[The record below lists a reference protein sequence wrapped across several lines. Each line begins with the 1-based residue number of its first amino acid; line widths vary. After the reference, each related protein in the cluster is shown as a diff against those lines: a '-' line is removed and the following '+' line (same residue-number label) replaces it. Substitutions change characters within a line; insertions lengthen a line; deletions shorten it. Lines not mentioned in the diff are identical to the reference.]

1 VLPFNPQAIGKP
13 ALIIDA
19 LFGAGLNRPVKGD
32 PLEMIEAI
40 NANGAPVLA
49 VDLPSGINGTT
60 GAVMGA
66 AINAVETVTFFRR
79 KPAHLLMPGRKHCG
93 RVRVADI
100 GIDPRVLDEIRPHT
114 FENVPQS
121 WQKFFP
127 VPDIDGHKYARGHAV
142 VLSGELASTGAARL
156 AARGALRAG
165 AGLVT
170 VASPRDALV
179 VNAAALTAI
188 MVRAVDTPVEFAEML
203 GDRRFSSVVIGP
215 GAGVSERTRDFVH
228 TALSAKRGL
237 VLDADAL
244 TSFAEAPERLFES
257 IKASEDAH
265 VVLTPHEGEFPRLFS
280 DISNKHPG
288 RSKLERVRDAAER
301 AGAVVL
307 LKGPDTVVAS
317 PDGRASIAS
326 NAPPWLATAGAGD
339 VLAGMIAAFLAQ
351 GVPAFEAAC
360 IGVWMHGEAAREAG
374 PGLIAEDLPE
384 VLPAVF
390 RRLYDEFG
398 IEY

>member
-1 VLPFNPQAIGKP
+1 
-13 ALIIDA
+13 
-19 LFGAGLNRPVKGD
+19 
-32 PLEMIEAI
+32 M
-40 NANGAPVLA
+40 
-49 VDLPSGINGTT
+49 
-60 GAVMGA
+60 
-66 AINAVETVTFFRR
+66 
-79 KPAHLLMPGRKHCG
+79 
-93 RVRVADI
+93 
-100 GIDPRVLDEIRPHT
+100 
-114 FENVPQS
+114 
-121 WQKFFP
+121 
-127 VPDIDGHKYARGHAV
+127 
-142 VLSGELASTGAARL
+142 
-156 AARGALRAG
+156 
-165 AGLVT
+165 
-170 VASPRDALV
+170 
-179 VNAAALTAI
+179 
-188 MVRAVDTPVEFAEML
+188 
-203 GDRRFSSVVIGP
+203 IGP
-215 GAGVSERTRDFVH
+215 GAGVSARTRDLVH

-244 TSFAEAPERLFES
+244 TSFAEAPERLFEA
-257 IKASEDAH
+257 IKAAEDAH

-301 AGAVVL
+301 CGAVVL

-339 VLAGMIAAFLAQ
+339 VLAGMIAGMLAQ

-390 RRLYDEFG
+390 RRLYDGFG
-398 IEY
+398 MSIRSVSSMDCDARAMQTNNCDMAPAVHRRAFDHALPWLTGCTHPTKTDGSTGNVCSRSVTCTGLRGRCAGRHRRLPERLDRPVVCVAGSARTRRR